1 MTISF
6 INRINREKTVMGR
19 ETVLFKTEEKK
30 TAKEISETLRLI
42 ADKIDAGAMTLS
54 QGADEVT
61 VNFPASMEIQLKVE
75 EEQGRRLKKKFEVEL
90 EWIPGAEASEEGSTQ
105 IS

>member
-1 MTISF
+1 
-6 INRINREKTVMGR
+6 MGR

-30 TAKEISETLRLI
+30 TAGEISRTLRLI

-54 QGADEVT
+54 QGENEVR
-61 VNFPASMEIQLKVE
+61 VMFPPFMEIQLKVE
-75 EEQGRRLKKKFEVEL
+75 EEQGNRLKKKFEIEL
-90 EWIPGAEASEEGSTQ
+90 EWIPGTDGSEGGSTQ

>member
-1 MTISF
+1 
-6 INRINREKTVMGR
+6 MGR

-54 QGADEVT
+54 HGAEEVT
-61 VNFPASMEIQLKVE
+61 VIFPGTMEIQLKVE

-90 EWIPGAEASEEGSTQ
+90 EWIPGAEDAEGGSTR

>member
-1 MTISF
+1 
-6 INRINREKTVMGR
+6 MGR

-30 TAKEISETLRLI
+30 TAKEISQTLRLI

-54 QGADEVT
+54 QGKETVT
-61 VNFPASMEIQLKVE
+61 VTFPATMEIQLKVE
-75 EEQGRRLKKKFEVEL
+75 EEEGKRLKKKFEVEL
-90 EWIPGAEASEEGSTQ
+90 EWIPGAEGPDGGSTQ

>member
-1 MTISF
+1 
-6 INRINREKTVMGR
+6 MGQ

-30 TAKEISETLRLI
+30 TAKEISQTLRLI
-42 ADKIDAGAMTLS
+42 ADKIDTGTMTLS
-54 QGADEVT
+54 QGEDKVT

-75 EEQGRRLKKKFEVEL
+75 EEQGKRLKKKFEVEL
-90 EWIPGAEASEEGSTQ
+90 EWIPGMDGSGGGSTQ